1 MTANQVDVVREAV
14 SKVLDLPLDVLVG
27 STPFED
33 LGVDSI
39 ARIVIVDVILQRQPS
54 WTIPAETIK
63 YSKTISEFAEG
74 IVLGDLNG

>member
-39 ARIVIVDVILQRQPS
+39 ARIVIVDVILHRQPS